1 MALVYTKS
9 LLEKPPP
16 IHGNRVWKIS
26 TGPRIEPVSVEELK
40 LFAKIDTDDVDSL
53 LRGFIESVRFAAE
66 EYMGRALI
74 QQTIRLLMDFWP
86 SMIIELPR
94 PPLLSVTKIAT
105 LDEDDTE
112 TEYDSDNYYVI
123 IGSTPGKVILKQSV
137 TAPYNSMRDY
147 AGYLIEYKAGY
158 GTDAKDVPSP
168 IREAIKLWAAAVYEM
183 GVLDSK
189 KPPPKVKENLDLFRT
204 VGVMIR

>member
-1 MALVYTKS
+1 MALVYTNS
-9 LLEKPPP
+9 LLKKPPP
-16 IHGNRVWKIS
+16 IHGNRIWKIS

-40 LFAKIDTDDVDSL
+40 LFAGIDTDDIDSL
-53 LRGFIESVRFAAE
+53 LREFIKSVRFAAE

-94 PPLLSVTKIAT
+94 PPLLSVTKIAI
-105 LDEDDTE
+105 LDEDDVE
-112 TEYDSDNYYVI
+112 TEYNSDNYYVI
-123 IGSTPGKVILKQSV
+123 TGSTPGKVILKQSV

-183 GVLDSK
+183 GFLDSK

-204 VGVMIR
+204 VEVMIR